1 MVLLKVNF
9 IMNQTTNKH
18 GSLGVLTLGALGVVF
33 GDIGTS
39 PIYALKESLHT
50 AGTEL
55 FDIYGVVSLIFWSL
69 MLVVTLKYLVFVLRA
84 DNNGEGGIL
93 SLFALL
99 PGKVRNATGGT
110 RYLFVIF
117 LLLGTALL
125 VADGMLTPAISVLSA
140 TEGLE
145 TLNADLASWTVPLT
159 VLILFILFAFQYKGS
174 NTLGRV
180 FGPVILIWFLTL
192 GVLGFV
198 KVQEHPEVIKA
209 LSPIYAIEYVAHH
222 GFHTFIILSSV
233 ILAITGA
240 EALYADLGHFGKRP
254 IRLGWIF
261 IVAPALVL
269 NYLGQA
275 VIAIQDPGTD
285 KSLFFALAPN
295 DAVRIFLVVLATL
308 ATVIASQALITG
320 VASLSRQA
328 VRLGLLPRL
337 KVVHTSSTVIGQIY
351 VPAVNLIVGL
361 GSIFLVVN
369 FKTSSAL
376 ANAYSFAI
384 SATMLMTT
392 LAFGYVAADKFKWNK
407 KVLALTI
414 PLLVLIDLS
423 FFLATVTKLLK
434 GAWVPLLI
442 GFVIAYV
449 MWTWRKGQSAL
460 ESALQK
466 QDMRWEEVERQIS
479 SGSVSIIPDTGIYL
493 SSSALKVPQALV
505 AQLNNLHSCPKEIL
519 IVSVVQGEVPFVSA
533 KPILKEVNPRVNQL
547 YVWVGY
553 MQDVNIQKS
562 IIDHVMSEAE
572 EQECTYYLADRKFLE
587 SSEGSLKGLTEKVFG
602 ILHRNSAT
610 ASSYFGLP
618 ENRVITLGTQIDL

>member
-1 MVLLKVNF
+1 MSSGV
-9 IMNQTTNKH
+9 KH
-18 GSLGVLTLGALGVVF
+18 GSLGALTLGALGVVF

-39 PIYALKESLHT
+39 PIYALRESLHT
-50 AGTEL
+50 AGTEVY
-55 FDIYGVVSLIFWSL
+55 DIYGVVSLIFWSL

-99 PGKVRNATGGT
+99 PSKVRNATGGT
-110 RYLFVIF
+110 KYFFVIF

-159 VLILFILFAFQYKGS
+159 VFILLALFGFQYKGS
-174 NTLGRV
+174 NALGRI
-180 FGPVILIWFLTL
+180 FGPVILIWFATL
-192 GVLGFV
+192 GYLGFI
-198 KVQEHPEVIKA
+198 KVQEHPEVIEA
-209 LSPIYAIEYVAHH
+209 LSPTYAVEYVVHH

-233 ILAITGA
+233 ILAVTGA

-254 IRLGWIF
+254 IRIGWIF

-275 VIAIQDPGTD
+275 VIAIQEPGED

-295 DAVRIFLVVLATL
+295 DGVRIYLVVLATL
-308 ATVIASQALITG
+308 ATIIASQALITG
-320 VASLSRQA
+320 VASLARQG

-337 KVVHTSSTVIGQIY
+337 KIVHTSSTVIGQIY
-351 VPAVNLIVGL
+351 VPAVNLIIGL

-392 LAFGYVAADKFKWNK
+392 IAFGYVAAEKFKWS
-407 KVLALTI
+407 KVALALII
-414 PLLVLIDLS
+414 PILIMIDLS
-423 FFLATVTKLLK
+423 FFLATVTKILK

-442 GFVIAYV
+442 GIAITYV
-449 MWTWRKGQSAL
+449 MWVWRKGQAAL
-460 ESALQK
+460 ENALRK
-466 QDMRWEEVERQIS
+466 QDMSWEEVEQIIK
-479 SGSVSIIPDTGIYL
+479 SGEISIIPDTGIYL
-493 SSSALKVPQALV
+493 SASALKVPQALI
-505 AQLNNLHSCPKEIL
+505 AQINNLHSCPKDIL
-519 IVSVVQGEVPFVSA
+519 IVSVIQGDVPIVTA
-533 KPILKEVNPRVNQL
+533 KPILKEVNARVKQL
-547 YVWVGY
+547 YVWVGFK
-553 MQDVNIQKS
+553 QDVNIQKT
-562 IIDHVMSEAE
+562 IIEHVMTSTEEA
-572 EQECTYYLADRKFLE
+572 ECTYYLADRKFLE
-587 SSEGSLKGLTEKVFG
+587 SSEGTLKGTTEKLFG

-618 ENRVITLGTQIDL
+618 ENRVITLSTQMDL

>member
-1 MVLLKVNF
+1 MSSAV
-9 IMNQTTNKH
+9 KH
-18 GSLGVLTLGALGVVF
+18 GSLGALTLGALGVVF

-55 FDIYGVVSLIFWSL
+55 YDIYGVVSLIFWSL
-69 MLVVTLKYLVFVLRA
+69 MLVVSLKYLVFVLRA

-99 PGKVRNATGGT
+99 PNKVKNATSGT
-110 RYLFVIF
+110 RYLFILF

-145 TLNADLASWTVPLT
+145 TLNPELASWTVPLT
-159 VLILFILFAFQYKGS
+159 VLILVTLFGFQYKGS
-174 NTLGRV
+174 NALGKI
-180 FGPVILIWFLTL
+180 FGPIILIWFVTL
-192 GVLGFV
+192 AYLGLI
-198 KVQEHPEVIKA
+198 KVQEHPEVIQA
-209 LSPIYAIEYVAHH
+209 LSPTYAVDYVAHH

-233 ILAITGA
+233 ILAVTGA

-254 IRLGWIF
+254 IRIGWFF

-275 VIAIQDPGTD
+275 VVAIQEPDGE

-295 DAVRIFLVVLATL
+295 DTVRIFLVVLATL
-308 ATVIASQALITG
+308 ATIIASQALITG
-320 VASLSRQA
+320 VASLARQA

-337 KVVHTSSTVIGQIY
+337 KIVHTSSTVMGQIY
-351 VPAVNLIVGL
+351 VPAVNLIIGL
-361 GSIFLVVN
+361 GAIFLVVN

-392 LAFGYVAADKFKWNK
+392 LAFAYIAANKFKWSK
-407 KVLALTI
+407 KLLALII
-414 PLLVLIDLS
+414 PILIAIDLS
-423 FFLATVTKLLK
+423 FFLATVTKLLT
-434 GAWVPLLI
+434 GAWVTILI
-442 GFVIAYV
+442 GLGINYI
-449 MWTWRKGQSAL
+449 MWVWRKGQSAL
-460 ESALQK
+460 ETALRN
-466 QDMRWEEVERQIS
+466 QDMSWEEVEAKIK
-479 SGSVSIIPDTGIYL
+479 SGSISIIPDTGIYL
-493 SSSALKVPQALV
+493 SASALKVPQALV

-519 IVSVVQGEVPFVSA
+519 IVSVIQGDVPIVTA
-533 KPILKEVNPRVNQL
+533 KPMLKEVNDRVKQL
-547 YVWVGY
+547 YVWVGFK
-553 MQDVNIQKS
+553 QDVNIQQS
-562 IIDHVMSEAE
+562 IIESVMSAE
-572 EQECTYYLADRKFLE
+572 EELECTYYLADRKFLE
-587 SSEGSLKGLTEKVFG
+587 SSAGSLKGMTEKIFG

-618 ENRVITLGTQIDL
+618 ESRVITLGTQVDL

>member
-1 MVLLKVNF
+1 MSPS
-9 IMNQTTNKH
+9 TKH
-18 GSLGVLTLGALGVVF
+18 GSLGALTLGALGVVF

-39 PIYALKESLHT
+39 PIYALRESLRT
-50 AGTEL
+50 AGTEVY
-55 FDIYGVVSLIFWSL
+55 DIYGVVSLIFWSL

-110 RYLFVIF
+110 KYFFVVF

-145 TLNADLASWTVPLT
+145 TLNSAFATWTVPLT
-159 VLILFILFAFQYKGS
+159 VLILVTLFAFQYKGS
-174 NTLGRV
+174 NLLGRV
-180 FGPVILIWFLTL
+180 FGPIILVWFLTL
-192 GVLGFV
+192 GLFGFI
-198 KVQEHPEVIKA
+198 KVAERPEVIEA
-209 LSPIYAIEYVAHH
+209 LLPTYALDYVVHH

-233 ILAITGA
+233 ILAVTGA

-254 IRLGWIF
+254 IRIGWIF

-275 VIAIQDPGTD
+275 VIAIQEPGED

-295 DAVRIFLVVLATL
+295 DALRIYLVVLATL
-308 ATVIASQALITG
+308 ATIIASQALITG

-337 KVVHTSSTVIGQIY
+337 KIVHTSSTVIGQIY

-361 GSIFLVVN
+361 GAVFLVVN

-392 LAFGYVAADKFKWNK
+392 IAFGYVAAEKFKWSK
-407 KVLALTI
+407 KALILIIPVLIA
-414 PLLVLIDLS
+414 IDLS
-423 FFLATVTKLLK
+423 FFLATVTKIFK

-442 GFVIAYV
+442 GFAITYV
-449 MWTWRKGQSAL
+449 MWVWRKGQVAL
-460 ESALQK
+460 ENALRK
-466 QDMRWEEVERQIS
+466 QDMRWEEVEKIIK
-479 SGSVSIIPDTGIYL
+479 SGDVSVIPDTGIYL
-493 SSSALKVPQALV
+493 SSSALKVPQALI
-505 AQLNNLHSCPKEIL
+505 AQINNLHSCPKEIL
-519 IVSVVQGEVPFVSA
+519 IVSVIQGDVPIVTA
-533 KPILKEVNPRVNQL
+533 KPILKEVNERVKQL
-547 YVWVGY
+547 YVWVGFK
-553 MQDVNIQKS
+553 QDVNIQKT
-562 IIDHVMSEAE
+562 IIEHVMTATEEA
-572 EQECTYYLADRKFLE
+572 ECTYYLADRKFLE
-587 SSEGSLKGLTEKVFG
+587 SSSGSLKGLTEKLFG

-610 ASSYFGLP
+610 ASGYFGLP
-618 ENRVITLGTQIDL
+618 ESRVITLSTQMDL

>member
-1 MVLLKVNF
+1 MK
-9 IMNQTTNKH
+9 TKSTH

-39 PIYALKESLHT
+39 PIYALRESLRT
-50 AGTEL
+50 AGSEVY
-55 FDIYGVVSLIFWSL
+55 DIYGVVSLIFWSL

-99 PGKVRNATGGT
+99 PSKVRNATGGT
-110 RYLFVIF
+110 KYFFVIF

-145 TLNADLASWTVPLT
+145 TLNPDLASWTVPLT
-159 VLILFILFAFQYKGS
+159 VFILLALFAFQYKGS
-174 NTLGRV
+174 NALGKIFGPIILTWFATLGY
-180 FGPVILIWFLTL
+180 
-192 GVLGFV
+192 LGFI
-198 KVQEHPEVIKA
+198 KVQEHPEVIEA
-209 LSPIYAIEYVAHH
+209 LLPNYAIDYVIHH

-233 ILAITGA
+233 ILAVTGA

-254 IRLGWIF
+254 IRIGWIF

-275 VIAIQDPGTD
+275 VIAIQEPGED

-295 DAVRIFLVVLATL
+295 DGVRIYLVVLATL
-308 ATVIASQALITG
+308 ATIIASQALITG

-337 KVVHTSSTVIGQIY
+337 KIVHTSSTVIGQIY
-351 VPAVNLIVGL
+351 VPAVNLVIGL
-361 GSIFLVVN
+361 GAIFLVVN

-392 LAFGYVAADKFKWNK
+392 IAFGYVAAVKFKWSRK
-407 KVLALTI
+407 ALALFI
-414 PLLVLIDLS
+414 PILILIDLS
-423 FFLATVTKLLK
+423 FFLATVTKIFK

-442 GFVIAYV
+442 GMAITYL
-449 MWTWRKGQSAL
+449 MWVWRKGQVAL
-460 ESALQK
+460 ENALRN
-466 QDMRWEEVERQIS
+466 QDMTWDDVEKIIA
-479 SGSVSIIPDTGIYL
+479 SGSISIIPDTGIYL
-493 SSSALKVPQALV
+493 SSSALKVPQALI
-505 AQLNNLHSCPKEIL
+505 AQINNLHSCPKEIL
-519 IVSVVQGEVPFVSA
+519 IVSVVQGDVPIVTS
-533 KPILKEVNPRVNQL
+533 KPILKVVNDRVRQL
-547 YVWVGY
+547 YVYVGFK
-553 MQDVNIQKS
+553 QDVNIQQS
-562 IIDHVMSEAE
+562 IIDNVMTEAE
-572 EQECTYYLADRKFLE
+572 EAECTYYLADRKFLE
-587 SSEGSLKGLTEKVFG
+587 SSKGSLNGFTEKVFG

-618 ENRVITLGTQIDL
+618 ENRVITLGTQMDL

>member
-1 MVLLKVNF
+1 M
-9 IMNQTTNKH
+9 
-18 GSLGVLTLGALGVVF
+18 GALGVVF

-39 PIYALKESLHT
+39 PIYALRESLNT
-50 AGTEL
+50 AGTEVY
-55 FDIYGVVSLIFWSL
+55 DIYGVVSLIFWSL

-99 PGKVRNATGGT
+99 PSKVRNATGGSK
-110 RYLFVIF
+110 YFFVIF

-145 TLNADLASWTVPLT
+145 TLNSDLASWTVPLT
-159 VLILFILFAFQYKGS
+159 VFILFALFAFQFKGS
-174 NTLGRV
+174 SALGKI
-180 FGPVILIWFLTL
+180 FGPIILIWFLTL
-192 GVLGFV
+192 GYLGAI
-198 KVQEHPEVIKA
+198 KVTEHPEVIEA
-209 LSPIYAIEYVAHH
+209 LLPTYAVEYVIHH

-233 ILAITGA
+233 ILAVTGA

-254 IRLGWIF
+254 IRVGWLV

-275 VIAIQDPGTD
+275 VIAVQEPGV
-285 KSLFFALAPN
+285 KQSLFFALAPN
-295 DAVRIFLVVLATL
+295 DTSRVFLVVLATL
-308 ATVIASQALITG
+308 ATIIASQALITG
-320 VASLSRQA
+320 VASLARQA

-337 KVVHTSSTVIGQIY
+337 KIVHTSGSVVGQIY
-351 VPAVNLIVGL
+351 VPAVNLVIGL

-392 LAFGYVAADKFKWNK
+392 IAFGYVAAEKFKWSK
-407 KVLALTI
+407 TVLFLVI
-414 PLLVLIDLS
+414 PVLILIDLS
-423 FFLATVTKLLK
+423 FFIATVTKIFK

-442 GFVIAYV
+442 GFAITYL
-449 MWTWRKGQSAL
+449 MWVWRKGQAAL
-460 ESALQK
+460 ENALRN
-466 QDMRWEEVERQIS
+466 QDMTWEDIERTIAT
-479 SGSVSIIPDTGIYL
+479 GSISIIPDTGIYL
-493 SSSALKVPQALV
+493 SASALKVPQALI
-505 AQLNNLHSCPKEIL
+505 AQINNLHSCPKEIL
-519 IVSVVQGEVPFVSA
+519 IVSVIQGEVPIVTA
-533 KPILKEVNPRVNQL
+533 KPILKVVNDRVKQL
-547 YVWVGY
+547 YVWVGFK
-553 MQDVNIQKS
+553 QDVNIQKS
-562 IIDHVMSEAE
+562 IIDHVMTAAE
-572 EQECTYYLADRKFLE
+572 ESECTYYLADRKL
-587 SSEGSLKGLTEKVFG
+587 SETPKGLLQGMTEKVFK

-618 ENRVITLGTQIDL
+618 ENRVITLGTQMDL

>member
-1 MVLLKVNF
+1 MSSAVK
-9 IMNQTTNKH
+9 KS
-18 GSLGVLTLGALGVVF
+18 SLGALTLGALGVVF

-39 PIYALKESLHT
+39 PIYALRESLNT

-55 FDIYGVVSLIFWSL
+55 YDIYGVVSLIFWSL

-99 PGKVRNATGGT
+99 PNKVRNATGGT
-110 RYLFVIF
+110 KYFFVIF

-159 VLILFILFAFQYKGS
+159 VLILFTLFAFQYKGS
-174 NTLGRV
+174 NALGKI
-180 FGPVILIWFLTL
+180 FGPIILIWFLTL
-192 GVLGFV
+192 GYLGAV
-198 KVQEHPEVIKA
+198 KVIEHPEVIEA
-209 LSPIYAIEYVAHH
+209 LLPNYAVDYVLHH

-233 ILAITGA
+233 ILAVTGA

-254 IRLGWIF
+254 IRIGWLV

-275 VIAIQDPGTD
+275 VIAIQEPGV
-285 KSLFFALAPN
+285 KQSLFFALAPN
-295 DAVRIFLVVLATL
+295 DASRIYLVVLATL
-308 ATVIASQALITG
+308 ATIIASQALITG

-328 VRLGLLPRL
+328 VRLGLIPRL
-337 KVVHTSSTVIGQIY
+337 KIVHTSSTVIGQIY
-351 VPAVNLIVGL
+351 VPAVNLVIGL

-392 LAFGYVAADKFKWNK
+392 IAFGYVAAEKFKWSK
-407 KVLALTI
+407 KALFIVI
-414 PLLVLIDLS
+414 PILILIDLS
-423 FFLATVTKLLK
+423 FFLATVTKIFK

-442 GFVIAYV
+442 GLAITYL
-449 MWTWRKGQSAL
+449 MWVWRKGQAAL
-460 ESALQK
+460 ENALQK
-466 QDMRWEEVERQIS
+466 QDMTWEEVEETIA
-479 SGSVSIIPDTGIYL
+479 SGSISIIPDIGIYL
-493 SSSALKVPQALV
+493 SASAMKVPQALI
-505 AQLNNLHSCPKEIL
+505 AQINNLHSCPKEIL
-519 IVSVVQGEVPFVSA
+519 IVSIIQGDVPIVTG
-533 KPILKEVNPRVNQL
+533 KPILNVVHDRVKQL
-547 YVWVGY
+547 YVWVGFK
-553 MQDVNIQKS
+553 QDVNIQQS
-562 IIDHVMSEAE
+562 IIDHVMTAE
-572 EQECTYYLADRKFLE
+572 EEGECTYYLADRKFLQ
-587 SSEGSLKGLTEKVFG
+587 SSKGSLRGMTEKVFG

-610 ASSYFGLP
+610 ASTYFGLP
-618 ENRVITLGTQIDL
+618 ENRVITLSTQMDL

>member
-1 MVLLKVNF
+1 MSSHVK
-9 IMNQTTNKH
+9 TS
-18 GSLGVLTLGALGVVF
+18 SLGALTLGALGVVF

-39 PIYALKESLHT
+39 PIYALRESLHT

-55 FDIYGVVSLIFWSL
+55 YDIYGVVSLIFWSL
-69 MLVVTLKYLVFVLRA
+69 MLVVSLKYLVFVLRA

-99 PGKVRNATGGT
+99 PNKVKNATKGT
-110 RYLFVIF
+110 KYFFILF

-140 TEGLE
+140 TEGLQ

-159 VLILFILFAFQYKGS
+159 VLILVLLFGFQYKGS
-174 NTLGRV
+174 NLLGKIFGPIILVWFATLGY
-180 FGPVILIWFLTL
+180 
-192 GVLGFV
+192 LGFI
-198 KVQEHPEVIKA
+198 KVQEHPEVIEA
-209 LSPIYAIEYVAHH
+209 LSPVYAVDYVIHH

-233 ILAITGA
+233 ILAVTGA

-254 IRLGWIF
+254 IRIGWFF

-275 VIAIQDPGTD
+275 VVAIQDPGED

-295 DAVRIFLVVLATL
+295 DSVRIYLVVLATL
-308 ATVIASQALITG
+308 ATIIASQALITG
-320 VASLSRQA
+320 VASLARQA

-337 KVVHTSSTVIGQIY
+337 KIVHTSSTVIGQIY
-351 VPAVNLIVGL
+351 VPAVNLIIGL
-361 GSIFLVVN
+361 GSVFLVVN

-392 LAFGYVAADKFKWNK
+392 IAFGYIAASKFKWSK
-407 KVLALTI
+407 KLLYIII
-414 PLLVLIDLS
+414 PILIAIDLS
-423 FFLATVTKLLK
+423 FFLATVTKIFK

-442 GFVIAYV
+442 GVAITYL
-449 MWTWRKGQSAL
+449 MWAWRKGQAAL
-460 ESALQK
+460 ENALRK
-466 QDMRWEEVERQIS
+466 QDMSWEEVEERIA
-479 SGSVSIIPDTGIYL
+479 SGSISIIPDTGIYL
-493 SSSALKVPQALV
+493 SASALKVPQALV
-505 AQLNNLHSCPKEIL
+505 AQLNNLHSCPNKIL
-519 IVSVVQGEVPFVSA
+519 IVSVVQGDVPIVTA
-533 KPILKEVNPRVNQL
+533 KPMLKEVNDRVQQL
-547 YVWVGY
+547 YVWVGFK
-553 MQDVNIQKS
+553 QDVNIQQS
-562 IIDHVMSEAE
+562 IIESVMTAE
-572 EQECTYYLADRKFLE
+572 EEFECTYYLADRKFLE
-587 SSEGSLKGLTEKVFG
+587 SSGGSLKGMTEKIFG

-618 ENRVITLGTQIDL
+618 ESRVITLGTQVDL

>member
-1 MVLLKVNF
+1 MSSSA
-9 IMNQTTNKH
+9 KH
-18 GSLGVLTLGALGVVF
+18 GSLGALTLGALGVVF

-39 PIYALKESLHT
+39 PIYALRESLRT
-50 AGTEL
+50 AGTEVY
-55 FDIYGVVSLIFWSL
+55 DIYGVVSLIFWSL

-110 RYLFVIF
+110 KYFFVVF

-145 TLNADLASWTVPLT
+145 TLNSAFATWTVPLT
-159 VLILFILFAFQYKGS
+159 VLILVTLFAFQYKGS
-174 NTLGRV
+174 NLLGKI
-180 FGPVILIWFLTL
+180 FGPVILVWFITL
-192 GVLGFV
+192 GLFGFI
-198 KVQEHPEVIKA
+198 KVAERPEVIEA
-209 LSPIYAIEYVAHH
+209 LLPTYALDYVVHH

-233 ILAITGA
+233 ILAVTGA

-254 IRLGWIF
+254 IRIGWIF

-275 VIAIQDPGTD
+275 VIAIQEPGED

-295 DAVRIFLVVLATL
+295 DALRIYLVVLATL
-308 ATVIASQALITG
+308 ATIIASQALITG

-337 KVVHTSSTVIGQIY
+337 KIVHTSSTVIGQIY

-361 GSIFLVVN
+361 GAVFLVVN

-392 LAFGYVAADKFKWNK
+392 IAFGYVAAEKFKWSK
-407 KVLALTI
+407 KALILVIPVLIA
-414 PLLVLIDLS
+414 IDLS
-423 FFLATVTKLLK
+423 FFLATVTKIFK

-442 GFVIAYV
+442 GFAITYV
-449 MWTWRKGQSAL
+449 MWVWRKGQAAL
-460 ESALQK
+460 ENALRK
-466 QDMRWEEVERQIS
+466 QDMSWEEVEQIIK
-479 SGSVSIIPDTGIYL
+479 SGDVSVIPDTGIYL
-493 SSSALKVPQALV
+493 SSSALKVPQALI
-505 AQLNNLHSCPKEIL
+505 AQINNLHSCPKEIL
-519 IVSVVQGEVPFVSA
+519 IVSVIQGDVPIVTA
-533 KPILKEVNPRVNQL
+533 KPILKEVNERVKQL
-547 YVWVGY
+547 YVWVGFK
-553 MQDVNIQKS
+553 QDVNIQKT
-562 IIDHVMSEAE
+562 IIEHVMTATEEA
-572 EQECTYYLADRKFLE
+572 ECTYYLADRKFLE
-587 SSEGSLKGLTEKVFG
+587 SSSGSLKGMTEKLFG

-610 ASSYFGLP
+610 ASGYFGLP
-618 ENRVITLGTQIDL
+618 ESRVITLSTQMDL